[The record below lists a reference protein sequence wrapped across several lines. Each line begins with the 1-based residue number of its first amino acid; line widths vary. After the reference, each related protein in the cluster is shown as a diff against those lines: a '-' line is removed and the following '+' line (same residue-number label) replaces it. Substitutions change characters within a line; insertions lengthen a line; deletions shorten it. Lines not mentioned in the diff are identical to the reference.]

1 MTEAEARNAVCS
13 QARAWLGLKESD
25 GSHRQIIDLYNEH
38 RPAGT
43 YKMMYVDPWCA
54 AFVSAVGMAC
64 GLKDVILP
72 HVNCDGMIAAYQQ
85 QGRFVR
91 NPSYNPMPGDLIFY
105 DWDGNSRTDHVGIVF
120 SVQDREIT
128 VIEGNRSDA
137 VMYRTITR
145 GDGSIYGYA
154 VPAYGTTPAEQE
166 PEPPAEE
173 PVKPEPPA
181 LIEGLPTLKKGDKG
195 WAVKSAQGILIAHKF
210 SCGPDGA
217 DGDFG
222 KNTEGAVL
230 NFQRKYLLTPDG
242 IIGPA
247 TWTVL
252 LTGVME

>member
-1 MTEAEARNAVCS
+1 MTEIEARNAVCS

-25 GSHRQIIDLYNEH
+25 GSYREIIDLYNEH
-38 RPAGT
+38 RLPGT

-64 GLKDVILP
+64 EQSCILP
-72 HVNCDGMIAAYQQ
+72 HVNCDGMIAAYQA

-91 NPSYNPMPGDLIFY
+91 NPSYNPAPGDLIFY

-137 VMYRTITR
+137 VMHRTITR

-154 VPAYGTTPAEQE
+154 VPAYGTEAAEPPE
-166 PEPPAEE
+166 EEPPAET
-173 PVKPEPPA
+173 PKND
-181 LIEGLPTLKKGDKG
+181 GLPTLKRGDKG
-195 WAVKSAQGILIAHKF
+195 WAVKSAQGILIAHRF

-252 LTGVME
+252 LTGVSE